1 MKSLFVIASFAAVLF
16 SWPAVAQQG
25 PAGVPGL
32 IDLVNELTSPT
43 PTPAQKSDQNS
54 QNGNNTVDCN
64 KEGNAKQCQN
74 QKQAKNAC
82 KDKNGKTLKKCTSR
96 NKPKSNSK
104 SNLNSISSPTP
115 KSATANECS
124 KSADTAQCV
133 QFQKTK
139 ALCTS
144 KTGDEHRQCLRDNLL
159 AK

>member
-43 PTPAQKSDQNS
+43 PTPTQKSEQNS

-64 KEGNAKQCQN
+64 KEGNAKYCQN

-96 NKPKSNSK
+96 NKPKSNQN
-104 SNLNSISSPTP
+104 SNSTP
-115 KSATANECS
+115 KPVATNECS
-124 KSADTAQCV
+124 KSADTAQCLK
-133 QFQKTK
+133 FQKAK

-159 AK
+159 TK